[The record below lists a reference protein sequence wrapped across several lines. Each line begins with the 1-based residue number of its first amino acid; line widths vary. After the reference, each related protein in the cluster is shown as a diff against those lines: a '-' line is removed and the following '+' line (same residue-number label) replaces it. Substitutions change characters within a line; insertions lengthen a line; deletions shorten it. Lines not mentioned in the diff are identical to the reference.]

1 MRVFSWIVAGIG
13 IGLGVTLLVLLNEPK
28 VDYATGYDD
37 VEDAARKTFR
47 WGTKSRAKGT
57 AESVVGAVEG
67 GVGKGTGIDRLAGEG
82 AAERVAGD
90 VKDAA
95 GTAGQA
101 VGQTIHDL
109 NR

>member
-28 VDYATGYDD
+28 ADYATGYDD

-57 AESVVGAVEG
+57 AESVVGAVKE
-67 GVGKGTGIDRLAGEG
+67 GVGRITGNEQLAGEG
-82 AAERVAGD
+82 SVERAVGD

-101 VGQTIHDL
+101 GGQTIHDL